1 MRTGTGNDVEG
12 ARTAGFPQRVVR
24 STGARARCL
33 ADALVASRVDVAI
46 IVAITLLAA
55 VLRIWQ
61 LGSVP
66 DGLHGDE
73 AWTGLDARRVLDE
86 GWIGPYLPSAVGQP
100 IGPVYFTALLFTFM
114 PETTFT
120 LRLSMALFGIAT
132 IPLMYA
138 AFATMFNR
146 RVAAFASLL
155 LAVMMWHL
163 HLSRTGFMVVSWP
176 FMEMAVM
183 LALWHAMRHR
193 SYALFVLA
201 GALTGLGIYS
211 YNAYY
216 LFLPLP
222 FIAMIWTYFP
232 RRERPW
238 RGRTLVYVAAYAVIA
253 FAVTLPML
261 QYIANNTGDYRFHQ
275 KLVSVTS
282 SEQWHEADGVGE
294 RAHIIWR
301 RADEWGNAML
311 DGNRAD
317 LGDGLATWRHPP
329 LGRLA
334 AVLVAGG
341 LCMAFWNWRKPEY
354 AVVLA
359 ATAILPLGALLT
371 VDDGLF
377 RRTLGLAPFLAL
389 LAALPLAWMWD
400 WLWRPGGH
408 ARYAAVIALVLPAYL
423 GVTTTYQYFGPL
435 QDDVD
440 LKYTY
445 PYQLDAA
452 SRYIARLP
460 RGTFVYFYSRNWRFT
475 YETRRFIAPDAIGV
489 DRSFEFRGAS
499 SVTPSSLDLAITRDG
514 PVAFVFLA
522 PYIGNLHDVSTLYPG
537 GSITEATKG
546 GETMFAAYY
555 LPDGGG

>member
-1 MRTGTGNDVEG
+1 MRTGTGNAAGDEH
-12 ARTAGFPQRVVR
+12 TAGFPRRVVR
-24 STGARARCL
+24 SARTSARRVL
-33 ADALVASRVDVAI
+33 DALVASRVDVAI
-46 IVAITLLAA
+46 VVAITLLAA
-55 VLRIWQ
+55 VLRVWH

-66 DGLHGDE
+66 EGLHGDE

-100 IGPVYFTALLFTFM
+100 IGPVYFTAFLFTFM

-120 LRLSMALFGIAT
+120 LRFSMALFGIAT

-176 FMEMAVM
+176 FMEMAVL
-183 LALWHAMRHR
+183 LALWHAMRLR

-222 FIAMIWTYFP
+222 FVAMICTYFP
-232 RRERPW
+232 RTAQPW
-238 RGRTLVYVAAYAVIA
+238 RRRTLLYVAAYAIIA
-253 FAVTLPML
+253 LAVTLPML
-261 QYIANNTGDYRFHQ
+261 QYIAENTDDYRFHQ
-275 KLVSVTS
+275 NLVSVTN
-282 SEQWHEADGVGE
+282 SEQWQEADGFGE
-294 RAHIIWR
+294 HARIIWR
-301 RADEWGNAML
+301 RGVEWGEGMV

-317 LGDGLATWRHPP
+317 LGDGLATWHHPP
-329 LGRLA
+329 LGRLT
-334 AVLVAGG
+334 AVLAAGG

-371 VDDGLF
+371 VGDGLF

-400 WLWRPGGH
+400 WLWRPRGP
-408 ARYAAVIALVLPAYL
+408 ARFAAVLALVLPAYV

-435 QDDVD
+435 QDDIN
-440 LKYTY
+440 LRYTY
-445 PYQLDAA
+445 PYQMDAA
-452 SRYIARLP
+452 SHYMARLP

-489 DRSFEFRGAS
+489 DRSFEFRDVS
-499 SVTPSSLDLAITRDG
+499 SITPSSLDLAITRDG
-514 PVAFVFLA
+514 PVAFVFLD
-522 PYIGNLHDVSTLYPG
+522 PYTRNVQGVKNLYPG
-537 GSITEATKG
+537 GSITEVKKD
-546 GETMFAAYY
+546 GETLFAAYY
-555 LPDGGG
+555 FPDGGG